1 MINRV
6 VLTGRLSRDIE
17 LKNAGWVIG
26 GIVYDCSL
34 PTLKEKEKLTFNC
47 VIRGKLSENFCKFTH
62 SKFTHK
68 GLLIGDYKP
77 EVTKATMV
85 TAMLIRIQL

>member
-1 MINRV
+1 MQ
-6 VLTGRLSRDIE
+6 LTGI
-17 LKNAGWVIG
+17 
-26 GIVYDCSL
+26 L

-47 VIRGKLSENFCKFTH
+47 VIRGKLSENFC
-62 SKFTHK
+62 KFTHK